1 MMRLIW
7 QINWTQDG
15 RGFPCLF
22 HFFTGFY
29 CPGCGGTRA
38 VRLLLQGNLVKSF
51 VYHPF
56 VLYMAAAV
64 FAECCFLGADG
75 ILAFKEKSRLKD
87 RYMPKFKKRYSRW
100 VLAGAGIVGANWV
113 IKNLFLL
120 AGIDLLLPI

>member
-7 QINWTQDG
+7 LINWIQDG

-38 VRLLLQGNLVKSF
+38 IRLLVQGDLAGSF
-51 VYHPF
+51 LYHPF
-56 VLYMAAAV
+56 VLYMV
-64 FAECCFLGADG
+64 LVIIAEFCFLGADKIFG
-75 ILAFKEKSRLKD
+75 GKD
-87 RYMPKFKKRYSRW
+87 EYIQKFKRRYPKW
-100 VLAGAGIVGANWV
+100 VLTGAGIVGGNWV

-120 AGIDLLLPI
+120 AGIDLLLPL